1 MPDLSSPTID
11 PPTSYLPSIKSLSS
25 FKENHRLHDCIVY
38 LRQIYVPNVR
48 GSRRRKP
55 KQQNPSNNIL
65 YSTPHSSPI
74 TTIRKDPFERA
85 YALRWLSALTR
96 LEPPPTDSS
105 ELADIQNAAAAL
117 LAICA
122 GTASAGPV
130 QRRCEFAG
138 GRVRIELNDVPLST
152 DASNGDYFG
161 SVGAQTWGGAFV
173 LAEEIADNSIIFF
186 PNDTAQVD
194 VIPEAQEPF
203 RVLELGAGTG
213 LVSLVAG
220 KVAMLNYSGGR
231 KVDIIATDY
240 YPSVLDNLKANIEA
254 NFPSSISSSL
264 NITSQFLD
272 WSSFSSFDITP
283 SASASASLP
292 PNNLGTF
299 DLILGA
305 DIIYEPLHASWIR
318 RVVENTLR
326 KSSSSTEKNRPDR
339 DNGGSGQGLFNFH
352 LVIPLRPSFV
362 AESSTIEK
370 EFRFVGNKNKN
381 NNNNQDGSKD
391 DLVILSREIILCD
404 ADEDDEEADIDLDG
418 RNSVSDDPRS
428 QVGEGGN
435 IVWYV
440 YYVIGWEG

>member
-1 MPDLSSPTID
+1 MPDLSSPAID
-11 PPTSYLPSIKSLSS
+11 PPTSYLPSIRSLSS
-25 FKENHRLHDCIVY
+25 FKENHRLHDCIEY

-55 KQQNPSNNIL
+55 KQQDPSNIL
-65 YSTPHSSPI
+65 FSTPHSPI

-96 LEPPPTDSS
+96 LEPPTDLP
-105 ELADIQNAAAAL
+105 ELDDIQNAAAAL

-122 GTASAGPV
+122 GTASAGTV
-130 QRRCEFAG
+130 QRRFEFAG
-138 GRVRIELNDVPLST
+138 GRIQIVLNDVPLST
-152 DASNGDYFG
+152 DASSNGDYFG

-173 LAEEIADNSIIFF
+173 LAEEIAESDSITFF
-186 PNDTAQVD
+186 PNTT
-194 VIPEAQEPF
+194 QEPF

-220 KVAMLNYSGGR
+220 KVAMLTNCPKGR
-231 KVDIIATDY
+231 QVDIIATDY

-254 NFPSSISSSL
+254 NFPSSISPL
-264 NITSQFLD
+264 NITSRFLD

-283 SASASASLP
+283 DADADASLP
-292 PNNLGTF
+292 SNNNIGTF

-326 KSSSSTEKNRPDR
+326 KSSLSTEKKNCPDR
-339 DNGGSGQGLFNFH
+339 NNGGQGLFH

-362 AESSTIEK
+362 AESSTIEQ
-370 EFRFVGNKNKN
+370 EFRFE
-381 NNNNQDGSKD
+381 DE
-391 DLVILSREIILCD
+391 LVILSREIIICD
-404 ADEDDEEADIDLDG
+404 ADEDDDDDNEEADIDIDLDG
-418 RNSVSDDPRS
+418 RNSVSDDTRS
-428 QVGEGGN
+428 QVGEGN
-435 IVWYV
+435 IVRYV
-440 YYVIGWEG
+440 YYIIGWEG

>member
-1 MPDLSSPTID
+1 MPDLSSPAID

-25 FKENHRLHDCIVY
+25 FTENHRLHDCIVY

-55 KQQNPSNNIL
+55 KQQNPSNI
-65 YSTPHSSPI
+65 SFSIPHPSPI

-122 GTASAGPV
+122 GTASAGTV

-138 GRVRIELNDVPLST
+138 GRIQIALNDVPLST

-186 PNDTAQVD
+186 PDTAQVD
-194 VIPEAQEPF
+194 VVPEVQEPF

-220 KVAMLNYSGGR
+220 KVAMLNYSGR
-231 KVDIIATDY
+231 QVDIIATDY

-254 NFPSSISSSL
+254 NFSSSISSL
-264 NITSQFLD
+264 NITSRFLD

-283 SASASASLP
+283 DADASLP
-292 PNNLGTF
+292 PNNIGTF

-326 KSSSSTEKNRPDR
+326 KSSLSTEKNCPDR
-339 DNGGSGQGLFNFH
+339 NNGGGQGLFH

-362 AESSTIEK
+362 AESSTIEQ
-370 EFRFVGNKNKN
+370 EFRFVGDKN

-418 RNSVSDDPRS
+418 RNSVSEDTRS
-428 QVGEGGN
+428 QVGEGN
-435 IVWYV
+435 IVRYV
-440 YYVIGWEG
+440 YYIIGWEG

>member
-1 MPDLSSPTID
+1 MPDLSSPAID

-25 FKENHRLHDCIVY
+25 FKENHRLHDYIVY

-55 KQQNPSNNIL
+55 KQQNPSNIPF
-65 YSTPHSSPI
+65 STPHSSPI

-96 LEPPPTDSS
+96 LEEPPTDSS
-105 ELADIQNAAAAL
+105 ELADLDIQNAAAAL

-122 GTASAGPV
+122 GTASAGTV
-130 QRRCEFAG
+130 QRRFEFAG
-138 GRVRIELNDVPLST
+138 GRIQIELNDVPLST
-152 DASNGDYFG
+152 DASNGDYDYFG

-173 LAEEIADNSIIFF
+173 LAEEIADNSITFF
-186 PNDTAQVD
+186 PDIAQVD
-194 VIPEAQEPF
+194 VDDVPEAQEPF

-231 KVDIIATDY
+231 KVDIFATDY

-254 NFPSSISSSL
+254 NFPSSIISSL
-264 NITSQFLD
+264 NITSRFLD

-283 SASASASLP
+283 DASASLP

-326 KSSSSTEKNRPDR
+326 KN
-339 DNGGSGQGLFNFH
+339 NNGNGGGSGQGLFH

-362 AESSTIEK
+362 AESSTIEQ
-370 EFRFVGNKNKN
+370 EFRFVGDKN
-381 NNNNQDGSKD
+381 NKNNNQDGLKD

-418 RNSVSDDPRS
+418 RNSVSEETRS

-435 IVWYV
+435 IVRYV
-440 YYVIGWEG
+440 YYIIGWEG

>member
-25 FKENHRLHDCIVY
+25 LTEYHRLHDCIVY

-55 KQQNPSNNIL
+55 KQQDPSNNIL
-65 YSTPHSSPI
+65 YSTPHPSPI

-96 LEPPPTDSS
+96 LEEPPTSDSS

-122 GTASAGPV
+122 GTASAGAV

-138 GRVRIELNDVPLST
+138 GRIQIELNDVPLST

-186 PNDTAQVD
+186 PNDTARVD
-194 VIPEAQEPF
+194 VVPEAQEPF

-254 NFPSSISSSL
+254 NFPSSSSSSL

-272 WSSFSSFDITP
+272 WSSFSSFEITP
-283 SASASASLP
+283 DASASASLP

-326 KSSSSTEKNRPDR
+326 KSSSN
-339 DNGGSGQGLFNFH
+339 NGGSGQGLFNFH

-370 EFRFVGNKNKN
+370 EFRFVGDENNNNNN

-418 RNSVSDDPRS
+418 RSSVSDDSRS

-435 IVWYV
+435 VVRYV